1 MKIFGKNYDDK
12 KIKKIVY
19 TAVFVLIAL
28 WFVYRFVM
36 VAIESRM
43 EVFNPIRIAQS
54 DGVSIETMVAKRQ
67 DDFIK
72 IPIDIK
78 NNRAYVSGDYRA
90 NLKSGQ
96 KIEDGEIVSVSSSID
111 LDTGMYVVRTRGVGD
126 GVRYVSIKKNG
137 YFVPLYAVRDGA
149 VMVVNGDVAAMR
161 SVTVVAKDSEYA
173 CIVGELQ
180 DGDVIILS
188 RVTAGQKI
196 NVK

>member
-12 KIKKIVY
+12 KVKKIVY
-19 TAVFVLIAL
+19 TAIYVAIAL

-36 VAIESRM
+36 VAVESRM
-43 EVFNPIRIAQS
+43 DVFNPIRVAQS
-54 DGVSIETMVAKRQ
+54 DGVLVETMVAKRQ

-78 NNRAYVSGDYRA
+78 NNRAYVSGDSYN
-90 NLKSGQ
+90 NLKAGQ
-96 KIEDGEIVSVSSSID
+96 KVESGEIVSVSSSID
-111 LDTGMYVVRTRGVGD
+111 LDTGMHVVRTRGTDD

-137 YFVPLYAVRDGA
+137 YFVPLYAVRNGS
-149 VMVVNGDVAAMR
+149 VMVKDGETAVAR
-161 SVTVVAKDSEYA
+161 NITIVAKDSEYA
-173 CIVGELQ
+173 CVVGDLQ

-188 RVTAGQKI
+188 KVTAGQKI

>member
-12 KIKKIVY
+12 KVKKIVY
-19 TAVFVLIAL
+19 TAIYVAIAL

-36 VAIESRM
+36 VAVESRM
-43 EVFNPIRIAQS
+43 DVFNPIRVAQS
-54 DGVSIETMVAKRQ
+54 DGVLVETMVAKRQ

-78 NNRAYVSGDYRA
+78 NNRAYVSGDSYN
-90 NLKSGQ
+90 NLKAGQ
-96 KIEDGEIVSVSSSID
+96 KVESGEIVSVSSSID
-111 LDTGMYVVRTRGVGD
+111 LDTGMHVVRTRGAGD

-137 YFVPLYAVRDGA
+137 YFVPLYAVRNGS
-149 VMVVNGDVAAMR
+149 VMVKDGETAVAR
-161 SVTVVAKDSEYA
+161 NITIVAKDSEYA
-173 CIVGELQ
+173 CVVGDLQ

-188 RVTAGQKI
+188 KVTAGQKI

>member
-12 KIKKIVY
+12 KVKKIVY
-19 TAVFVLIAL
+19 TAIYVAIAL

-36 VAIESRM
+36 VAVESRM
-43 EVFNPIRIAQS
+43 DVFNPIRVAQS
-54 DGVSIETMVAKRQ
+54 DGVLVETMVAKRQ

-78 NNRAYVSGDYRA
+78 NNRAYVSGDSYN
-90 NLKSGQ
+90 NLKAGQ
-96 KIEDGEIVSVSSSID
+96 KVESGEIISVSSSID
-111 LDTGMYVVRTRGVGD
+111 LDTGMHVVRTRGAGD

-137 YFVPLYAVRDGA
+137 YFVPLYAVRNGS
-149 VMVVNGDVAAMR
+149 VMVKDGETAVAR
-161 SVTVVAKDSEYA
+161 NITIVAKDSEYA
-173 CIVGELQ
+173 CVVGDLQ

-188 RVTAGQKI
+188 KVTAGQKI

>member
-12 KIKKIVY
+12 KVKKIVY
-19 TAVFVLIAL
+19 TAIYVAIAL

-36 VAIESRM
+36 VAVESRM
-43 EVFNPIRIAQS
+43 DVFNPIRVAQS
-54 DGVSIETMVAKRQ
+54 DGVLVETMVAKRQ

-78 NNRAYVSGDYRA
+78 NNRAYVSGDSYN
-90 NLKSGQ
+90 NLKAGQ
-96 KIEDGEIVSVSSSID
+96 KVESGEIVSVSSSID
-111 LDTGMYVVRTRGVGD
+111 LDTGMHVVRTRGTDD

-137 YFVPLYAVRDGA
+137 YFVPLYAVRNGS
-149 VMVVNGDVAAMR
+149 VMVKDGETAVAR
-161 SVTVVAKDSEYA
+161 NITVVAKDSEYA
-173 CIVGELQ
+173 CVVGDLQ

-188 RVTAGQKI
+188 KVTAGQKI

>member
-111 LDTGMYVVRTRGVGD
+111 LDTGMHVVRTRGVGD

-161 SVTVVAKDSEYA
+161 SVTIVAKDSEYA

-188 RVTAGQKI
+188 KVTAGQKI